1 MTMKQLLLTIGV
13 ASTLWT
19 SAGAQ
24 TLKSAIQ
31 LSENEEYQSASQAFD
46 QLLAK
51 EPTNGDYYYYAGENL
66 FNDNMKEK
74 ATALYKKGV
83 EVSPNNPLNYIGLGK
98 IAYVAGNTE
107 EANAQFFKAKTLAKG
122 KNATVFSEIAKVY
135 IESDIKDEKAA
146 TNLLNQA
153 QALEPNNPKI
163 LLLLGDAALIDI
175 DGASKAIKFYEHALD
190 LDKNYTK
197 AILREGKLYS
207 HARNYPLAL
216 EYYNKAI
223 GIDSTFAPAYRERAE
238 LLFRANRPEKATQDY
253 AKYLT
258 LNDNLSARV
267 RYAEFKFTSKDYKG
281 AIEEISGIQ
290 KKDSS
295 NLNLYRLKGYSSFE
309 LGKYPDA
316 AYNLSVF
323 VAKWTSATGKQL
335 SLDDYSYYGK
345 SLIKT
350 GKDSLGRLALLKA
363 FTMDTTHTE
372 FLGDVGSS
380 FLKAGKFNEAIETYL
395 RKINA
400 SKGKNPSAND
410 WVGLARAYFYNKDYV
425 KADTA
430 FAQVNVI
437 APTFSYAYLMRAN
450 CAIDSRVDFNEKG
463 EVKGIALP
471 HYEKYIALNSAPADI
486 EKNKKEIITAYEYI
500 GYYYLLNKNKEKSK
514 DAWTKLKELDPSN
527 EKAKKALASLDK

>member
-190 LDKNYTK
+190 LE
-197 AILREGKLYS
+197 RGK
-207 HARNYPLAL
+207 
-216 EYYNKAI
+216 
-223 GIDSTFAPAYRERAE
+223 
-238 LLFRANRPEKATQDY
+238 
-253 AKYLT
+253 
-258 LNDNLSARV
+258 V
-267 RYAEFKFTSKDYKG
+267 
-281 AIEEISGIQ
+281 
-290 KKDSS
+290 
-295 NLNLYRLKGYSSFE
+295 
-309 LGKYPDA
+309 
-316 AYNLSVF
+316 V
-323 VAKWTSATGKQL
+323 
-335 SLDDYSYYGK
+335 
-345 SLIKT
+345 
-350 GKDSLGRLALLKA
+350 
-363 FTMDTTHTE
+363 
-372 FLGDVGSS
+372 
-380 FLKAGKFNEAIETYL
+380 
-395 RKINA
+395 
-400 SKGKNPSAND
+400 
-410 WVGLARAYFYNKDYV
+410 
-425 KADTA
+425 
-430 FAQVNVI
+430 
-437 APTFSYAYLMRAN
+437 
-450 CAIDSRVDFNEKG
+450 
-463 EVKGIALP
+463 
-471 HYEKYIALNSAPADI
+471 
-486 EKNKKEIITAYEYI
+486 
-500 GYYYLLNKNKEKSK
+500 
-514 DAWTKLKELDPSN
+514 
-527 EKAKKALASLDK
+527 